1 MDAASS
7 SPSRE
12 RKPEVKDG
20 VACSALRA
28 MDEKYFSDEEEGDMD
43 VDEENEEDDGETRG
57 LEGEDFAQIFMVRDN
72 VWETKNF
79 SKWRKL
85 NWRCFE
91 WCSQISDYYFDIPK
105 DSFKPRWDPRS
116 GRPLE
121 LKMGHSLLYYD
132 MDEPWIGFYL
142 REACEGA
149 RVAIEFFNKE
159 NKMGTILEFVKM
171 LRIRRGLHFYQPRGR
186 VYFLTFK
193 TKIVPWSYPKPFK
206 ELEASLFQP
215 SQDKKTW
222 YLRAL
227 REKPFDLM
235 AP

>member
-79 SKWRKL
+79 SKWR
-85 NWRCFE
+85 
-91 WCSQISDYYFDIPK
+91 
-105 DSFKPRWDPRS
+105 WDPRS

-149 RVAIEFFNKE
+149 RVAIEFFNKK
-159 NKMGTILEFVKM
+159 NKMGTILKFVKM